1 MRSDMSP
8 QEFVEGMLTHAWDS
22 NVPRHLGRLE
32 CLSDDA
38 AAEAATSE
46 PARRAAR
53 GLMDLDAAIDAAVH
67 AHASGG
73 AAAIAGALGALE
85 AVASSHI
92 EGEGLSLND
101 TGMAHM
107 IALTA
112 SDGVTTVAG
121 AVSDR
126 RVDHFAAEKASVLG
140 CAGATRWMLQHGC
153 AVAEMRHA
161 HRILCA
167 GHPEVRPG
175 CVRDVGDNVVIVDQ
189 MGRVAFAPPEGSDQ
203 IESMVQE
210 LVGWVER
217 RSAETQ
223 AIIDTESRYAHA
235 VCVAGV
241 AHLRFETIHP
251 FSDGNG
257 RIGRSLAETI
267 IAQARRYRHRSLPVG
282 VAAAFSSG
290 MRRSGYYAALNQ
302 QRDDPAQ
309 FALWWCEQTQQA
321 AQIAE
326 RKIAPRVLAPLAAAL
341 SDTETSRSR
350 PDD

>member
-1 MRSDMSP
+1 MRSAMSP
-8 QEFVEGMLTHAWDS
+8 EELVEGMLSRAWDS

-32 CLSDDA
+32 CLNDDA

-46 PARRAAR
+46 PALRAAR
-53 GLMDLDAAIDAAVH
+53 MLMDLDAAVDAAVH
-67 AHASGG
+67 AHPAGG
-73 AAAIAGALGALE
+73 AAAVAGALGALE

-92 EGEGLSLND
+92 EGEGLSLDD

-107 IALTA
+107 VALTA
-112 SDGVTTVAG
+112 SDGSTPAADDVP
-121 AVSDR
+121 DR
-126 RVDHFAAEKASVLG
+126 RIDHFAAEKASVLG

-167 GHPEVRPG
+167 EHPEARPG
-175 CVRDVGDNVVIVDQ
+175 CVRDVGDDVVIADQ
-189 MGRVAFAPPEGSDQ
+189 LGRVVFAPPEGGDQ
-203 IESMVQE
+203 IESMLQE

-223 AIIDTESRYAHA
+223 AIIDAESRYAHA

-257 RIGRSLAETI
+257 RIGRSFAETI
-267 IAQARRYRHRSLPVG
+267 IAQARPPRHRSLPVG

-321 AQIAE
+321 AQLAE
-326 RKIAPRVLAPLAAAL
+326 RKIAPNVLAPLAATL
-341 SDTETSRSR
+341 SDTEANRSGPR
-350 PDD
+350 G